1 MTSFQFDIGNRART
15 TGRLLGKVRRE
26 LLRALAEQK
35 VETPFSQQD
44 LARKLELQRSLINKQ
59 LAGESNLTLR
69 ALADFAWAMD
79 LEINFE
85 LKKQVQEAGQNE
97 AAKTS
102 TVGHSPM
109 RFINGGTKPATQPI
123 AMLSEAA
130 KSD

>member
-1 MTSFQFDIGNRART
+1 
-15 TGRLLGKVRRE
+15 
-26 LLRALAEQK
+26 
-35 VETPFSQQD
+35 
-44 LARKLELQRSLINKQ
+44 
-59 LAGESNLTLR
+59 
-69 ALADFAWAMD
+69 MD